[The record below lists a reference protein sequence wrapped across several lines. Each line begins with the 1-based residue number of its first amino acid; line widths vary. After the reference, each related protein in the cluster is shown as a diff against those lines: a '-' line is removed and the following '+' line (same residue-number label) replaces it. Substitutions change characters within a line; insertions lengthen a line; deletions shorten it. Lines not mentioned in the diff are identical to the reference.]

1 MYLEFVILIW
11 DYLKTLNVRK
21 VLYEILIPLI
31 PIIITIFF
39 FSEKLNIFKEIVNT
53 SIDIIGILLGFSI
66 ATITIFIT
74 GNGKNIDEMKSTK
87 TNIIIGEESISLYR
101 LILINFGYSIVIEI
115 LFILLYIVTPLF
127 CNISSMIVIYSIM
140 VYMIIHVLLVTLR
153 NMTDFYL
160 IMFKK

>member
-11 DYLKTLNVRK
+11 DYLKTLNGRK
-21 VLYEILIPLI
+21 VFYEILIPLI
-31 PIIITIFF
+31 PIIITIFS

-87 TNIIIGEESISLYR
+87 TNIIIGEKSISLYR

>member
-11 DYLKTLNVRK
+11 DYLKTLNTRK
-21 VLYEILIPLI
+21 VLYKIVIPLI
-31 PIIITIFF
+31 PTIITIFS
-39 FSEKLNIFKEIVNT
+39 FSEKLNIFREIVNT

-74 GNGKNIDEMKSTK
+74 GNGKNIDKIKSTK
-87 TNIIIGEESISLYR
+87 TNITIGEEGISLYR

-127 CNISSMIVIYSIM
+127 CNISSIIVIYSIM
-140 VYMIIHVLLVTLR
+140 VYMIIHLLLVTLR